1 VSPDIPW
8 HVTAFHQDYKMTD
21 HRDAVDHDLLHAAD
35 IGRRN
40 GLRFV
45 YAGNRPG
52 QVGDLEDT
60 HCPACGET
68 VVSRLGYHVQRY
80 ALTTDGACPSCGT
93 AVPGRWDTHFGGQIT
108 DRPFLPGGR
117 LRVV

>member
-1 VSPDIPW
+1 
-8 HVTAFHQDYKMTD
+8 
-21 HRDAVDHDLLHAAD
+21 LLRAAD

-60 HCPACGET
+60 HCPGCGET
-68 VVSRLGYHVQRY
+68 VVSRLGYHVRSY
-80 ALTTDGACPSCGT
+80 TLTPDGVCPSCGT
-93 AVPGRWDTHFGGQIT
+93 KVPGRWDARFDGQIA
-108 DRPFLPGGR
+108 DRPFLPGRR
-117 LRVV
+117 LRVI